1 MDRVNLDPLLVP
13 FVQAATEEQAEL
25 ILVQILCDHVDRL
38 ISSILKFKMRA
49 CFADSACHGQDR
61 QDIHQEAQLRV
72 LGQLR
77 RLRMGT
83 HHIASLRDYIA
94 VVTYNTFHEYLR
106 RVHPARSCL
115 KNRVQYVLTHTAGL
129 ALWKRGPHSQH
140 GGLEAWDEERRECAG
155 VNTRRQDLVDSPAR
169 FLQEALT
176 GRDPNHVGLRDLISA
191 IFTWVNESIELDQL
205 VTIVA
210 GLTGV
215 RDDTARQ
222 QLNSGAANEPR
233 DARPS
238 VGAELD
244 QRVFLE
250 RVWTEMIALPLRQ
263 RQALLLS
270 LDEVHSLPIVG
281 IARVRH
287 IADAVGMSAAQ
298 LAEIW
303 NELPWDDAA
312 IAQHLGV
319 TRQQIINLR
328 KAARERLTR
337 RMNHRGSYAA

>member
-1 MDRVNLDPLLVP
+1 MDRSNLDPLLVP
-13 FVQAATEEQAEL
+13 FVEAATEEQAEL
-25 ILVQILCDHVDRL
+25 LLVQILCDHVDQL
-38 ISSILKFKMRA
+38 ISGILKFKMRA

-77 RLRMGT
+77 RLRIGT
-83 HHIASLRDYIA
+83 HRIASLRDYVA

-129 ALWKRGPHSQH
+129 ALWKRGPHSQY
-140 GGLEAWDEERRECAG
+140 GGLESWDEERRDGAG
-155 VNTRRQDLVDSPAR
+155 VNPRRQDLVDSPAR
-169 FLQEALT
+169 FVKEALT
-176 GRDPNHVGLRDLISA
+176 SQDPNHIDLRDLISA
-191 IFTWVNESIELDQL
+191 IFTWVNEAIELDQL

-215 RDDTARQ
+215 RDDAAWKQ
-222 QLNSGAANEPR
+222 VNSGGARELP

-238 VGAELD
+238 VGTELD
-244 QRVFLE
+244 QRLFLE
-250 RVWTEMIALPLRQ
+250 RVWTEIIALPLRQ

-270 LDEVHSLPIVG
+270 LNEVHGLPVVG

-287 IADAVGMSAAQ
+287 IAEAVGMPAAQ
-298 LAEIW
+298 LAGIW